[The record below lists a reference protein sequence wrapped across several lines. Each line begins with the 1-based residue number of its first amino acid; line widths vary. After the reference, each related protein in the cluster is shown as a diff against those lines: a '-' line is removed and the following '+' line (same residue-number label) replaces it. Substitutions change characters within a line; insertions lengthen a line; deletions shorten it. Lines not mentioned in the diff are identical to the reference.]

1 MKVKNA
7 DTSSPNTWTWL
18 KTMLCI
24 GQVLSEARSMMN
36 LIKSYGKLDVVYSFP
51 SSAIP
56 PDVGKKETGRASV
69 KAPSPTP
76 SAATRSLTTT
86 VRTPGSYIPTQHG
99 LAVRASMEVPL
110 VQVFRA
116 CHSCGSKTHLL
127 GECPVLYYS
136 DSNTD
141 HQAEWEGSTVGMAW
155 AAVGFTEWQQK
166 LVPSGY
172 EDRVQYFLRGTKPY
186 MMDNDTKR
194 AKNSHGSSNNPSS
207 SDDSDRSN
215 QGQGGYNQN
224 QGNEGNQGGGRDKQR
239 GGYNPN
245 ENQNQGRGSDGR
257 GNRYNPPQENF
268 PPPLSSSGQ
277 DQGKNLRFDD
287 VAAVFDNDTH
297 NLMDVHIE
305 EQPHVIVRE
314 EFLHDPSVL

>member
-215 QGQGGYNQN
+215 QGQGGITRTRVTKVTK
-224 QGNEGNQGGGRDKQR
+224 EVVEISR
-239 GGYNPN
+239 GGDTTPMRTKTRVVDPMVGVTDTTPHRKTSLLLSPV
-245 ENQNQGRGSDGR
+245 QVKIKVRT
-257 GNRYNPPQENF
+257 F
-268 PPPLSSSGQ
+268 VLMTWLLSSTMIS
-277 DQGKNLRFDD
+277 
-287 VAAVFDNDTH
+287 
-297 NLMDVHIE
+297 I
-305 EQPHVIVRE
+305 I
-314 EFLHDPSVL
+314 